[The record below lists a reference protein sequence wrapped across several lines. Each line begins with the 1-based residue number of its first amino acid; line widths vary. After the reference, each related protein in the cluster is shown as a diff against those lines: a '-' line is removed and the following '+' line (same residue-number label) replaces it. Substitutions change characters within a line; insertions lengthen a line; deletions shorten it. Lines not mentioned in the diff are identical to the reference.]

1 MVPTEDVTVAP
12 TAPLVVPAAPAE
24 APAPIPPPPPAT
36 GADKAA
42 WILMA
47 GTLLFLFHFE
57 LVGGLV
63 AGLVVYTLLQKAAS
77 LLETPRLSRGAAKL
91 LSLVL
96 LALVVAGATTGLVLL
111 LLGFVRGAIGD
122 LPALFQKMADILD
135 QARAQLLGYGIEVP
149 FLDGLLGDGK
159 IQEAASEWL
168 RSHSAE
174 LSHVGGALGHF
185 LIHAL
190 MGMVVGLLVFFHH
203 AEPHGQAPL
212 SAALL
217 ERISRFAM
225 AFERV
230 VVAQLEISVLN
241 TVFTGLYLFVLL
253 PLLGTPLPL
262 AGTLIG
268 LTFLA
273 GLIPVVGN
281 LMSNTAIVAISLG
294 VSLPV
299 AGLSLAFLVA
309 IHKLEYFLNAKI
321 VGARIGAA
329 AWETLLAIVVMETA
343 FGLPGVVLAPII
355 YAYVKREL
363 SDRKLV

>member
-1 MVPTEDVTVAP
+1 MTSIEMVGAP
-12 TAPLVVPAAPAE
+12 PVPVSPPLAPPE
-24 APAPIPPPPPAT
+24 PAPVPPAT
-36 GADKAA
+36 GAQKAA

-47 GTLLFLFHFE
+47 GTVLFLFHFE

-63 AGLVVYTLLQKAAS
+63 AGLIVYTLLHKATS
-77 LLETPRLSRGAAKL
+77 LLQTPRLSRGAAKL

-122 LPALFQKMADILD
+122 LPALFQKMADIVD
-135 QARAQLLGYGIEVP
+135 QARAQLMGLGIDAP
-149 FLDGLLGDGK
+149 FLDELLGDGK
-159 IQEAASEWL
+159 LQAATSAWL
-168 RSHSAE
+168 RGHSTE
-174 LSHVGGALGHF
+174 LSHLGGALGHF
-185 LIHAL
+185 LLHAL
-190 MGMVVGLLVFFHH
+190 MGMVVGLLIFFHQPS
-203 AEPHGQAPL
+203 AQPPAPL

-217 ERISRFAM
+217 ERIRRFAV
-225 AFERV
+225 AFQQV
-230 VVAQLEISVLN
+230 VVAQLEISLLN
-241 TVFTGLYLFVLL
+241 TVFTGLYLFVVL
-253 PLLGTPLPL
+253 PLIGKSLPL
-262 AGTLIG
+262 SGTLMG
-268 LTFLA
+268 LTFLT

-299 AGLSLAFLVA
+299 ALLSLAFLVA

-321 VGARIGAA
+321 VGHRIGAA

-343 FGLPGVVLAPII
+343 FGLPGVVLAPIVF
-355 YAYVKREL
+355 AYVKGEL